1 MDALQ
6 AAAAPA
12 AAQSRLCYLHLLS
25 FVPAAAATAT
35 ATSAPCAPPSASWPG
50 LAWLKCHQRKNKW
63 QQFSIN
69 CICAKLS
76 SILASAAHA
85 ACSMQHAAYSM
96 WQVAS
101 PVGSSS
107 SSIRCAPS
115 RCWSSQT
122 PLTLQLATITFS
134 RPSLVCLVTSRART
148 GDREEGRGRAE
159 GAVCRDPGAGT
170 HRLLVFAPDRL

>member
-1 MDALQ
+1 MRCRQHQQQQQQRSRGCATCIYYHLCRLRLRLRQ
-6 AAAAPA
+6 RRLPRVPRPA
-12 AAQSRLCYLHLLS
+12 Q
-25 FVPAAAATAT
+25 V
-35 ATSAPCAPPSASWPG
+35 G
-50 LAWLKCHQRKNKW
+50 LASARLKCHQRKNKW

-134 RPSLVCLVTSRART
+134 RPSLVCLVTSRAR
-148 GDREEGRGRAE
+148 RGRLRRGE
-159 GAVCRDPGAGT
+159 GSGEQREQCAGI
-170 HRLLVFAPDRL
+170 RGQAPIAC

>member
-6 AAAAPA
+6 AAAE
-12 AAQSRLCYLHLLS
+12 AAQSGLCYLHLLS

-85 ACSMQHAAYSM
+85 ACSMQHTACGK
-96 WQVAS
+96 WQVQSVAAAAAS
-101 PVGSSS
+101 AAL
-107 SSIRCAPS
+107 R
-115 RCWSSQT
+115 
-122 PLTLQLATITFS
+122 
-134 RPSLVCLVTSRART
+134 RA
-148 GDREEGRGRAE
+148 
-159 GAVCRDPGAGT
+159 AGVAKL
-170 HRLLVFAPDRL
+170 H

>member
-6 AAAAPA
+6 AAEQLKLPA
-12 AAQSRLCYLHLLS
+12 FINCLASVSLSLSRSLS
-25 FVPAAAATAT
+25 L
-35 ATSAPCAPPSASWPG
+35 S
-50 LAWLKCHQRKNKW
+50 LALTLALQLKCHQRKNKW

-76 SILASAAHA
+76 SILAKCKSAVWSRRPGPVA
-85 ACSMQHAAYSM
+85 AS
-96 WQVAS
+96 VA
-101 PVGSSS
+101 P
-107 SSIRCAPS
+107 P

-134 RPSLVCLVTSRART
+134 WGSFAWSPRHTSGGTGGMPSPPHPRL
-148 GDREEGRGRAE
+148 
-159 GAVCRDPGAGT
+159 

>member
-1 MDALQ
+1 MRCRQQQQQQRSRGCATCIYYHLCRLRLRRLPRVPR
-6 AAAAPA
+6 PA
-12 AAQSRLCYLHLLS
+12 Q
-25 FVPAAAATAT
+25 V
-35 ATSAPCAPPSASWPG
+35 G
-50 LAWLKCHQRKNKW
+50 LGWLKCHQRKNKW

-148 GDREEGRGRAE
+148 GNREEGRGREE
-159 GAVCRDPGAGT
+159 GVVCRDPGAGT